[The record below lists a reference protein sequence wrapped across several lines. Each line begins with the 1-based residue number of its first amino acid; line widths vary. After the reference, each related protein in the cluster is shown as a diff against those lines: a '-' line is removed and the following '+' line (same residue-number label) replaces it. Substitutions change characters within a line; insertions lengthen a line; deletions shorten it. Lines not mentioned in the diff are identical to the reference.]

1 MNSRTINLMKSYAL
15 MGLMTQDGYKDK
27 SINREEVTEEDLERF
42 EEIRKQKQLEIKK
55 KNGLKE
61 FNIDGKKV
69 FAINMKNAIRKA
81 KKLTI

>member
-1 MNSRTINLMKSYAL
+1 MNSRTKNLMMSYAL

-81 KKLTI
+81 KKLTT

>member
-81 KKLTI
+81 KKLTT